1 MAMGRYDIP
10 MFLADKPDLLSRPPM
25 ALVIGAL
32 ESVRSN
38 FGCRELFGCLKTGLT
53 GLAWDEIDRLEN
65 YAITWKIHGA
75 AWERDWVEHP
85 DGYGIP
91 VDEAAQ
97 MQLDELNELRAR
109 AIAPFAALRERL
121 KGEQPS
127 AECVRALYDFLL
139 AVDAPRRM
147 EERAAEHDAA
157 GRLQLADE
165 YRQLWE
171 ILVSAMEQFA
181 WVRGDMPL
189 TLDRFAQLFRL
200 VLSGYSVGSIPVSLD
215 RVSCGNIER
224 VCGENVKYVILLGVN
239 DGLIPKDTSSAS
251 LISDSERDRLDALGV
266 ELKASGE
273 ERLLME
279 QETLYRALAC
289 PCEELLLSWHA
300 SDASGGETRPS
311 YFVGTVR
318 GLLPNVPFTTHRTE
332 TVRDRLQAERPAVE
346 LACAYLSGDRTPAV
360 SAAYSFYKNDERV
373 LAAAGQRRTRGPLTK
388 TEDHRG
394 SVRPKA
400 QSDRLARG

>member
-1 MAMGRYDIP
+1 MAGRRRDFVIAARDIGPYSASLAMAMGRYDIP

-97 MQLDELNELRAR
+97 AQLDELNELRAR

-224 VCGENVKYVILLGVN
+224 VCGGNVKYVILLGVN

-251 LISDSERDRLDALGV
+251 LLSDMERDRLDALGV
-266 ELKASGE
+266 ELKASGFSFLNILQF
-273 ERLLME
+273 LL
-279 QETLYRALAC
+279 YSYC
-289 PCEELLLSWHA
+289 PILLCLS
-300 SDASGGETRPS
+300 
-311 YFVGTVR
+311 Y
-318 GLLPNVPFTTHRTE
+318 
-332 TVRDRLQAERPAVE
+332 
-346 LACAYLSGDRTPAV
+346 
-360 SAAYSFYKNDERV
+360 
-373 LAAAGQRRTRGPLTK
+373 
-388 TEDHRG
+388 
-394 SVRPKA
+394 
-400 QSDRLARG
+400 